1 MKFSRWLRIL
11 LVTVIFTMTTSPVH
25 AATDITSV
33 ASLRVISQPFNI
45 SGATGTRFVI
55 QIPAAVRATKNATL
69 QIQLHRRIAQRKF
82 FQAIASGE
90 AVSAAIDTINFS
102 LSSIARVSNGY
113 YSIPVPITVSAD
125 NGSSLY
131 IPNDGVY
138 PVSVQV
144 LNSDNAIIGKVMT
157 YLNKRQNPRN
167 LEPVQAS
174 TLVRLVASPSL
185 DVAGNFVISDNV
197 RELVRTTT
205 EFLRAVDAP
214 LTVAVQPEII
224 ASFSVSPEASDQ
236 QLLAA
241 LIAQL
246 RKRVVVATTFLPL
259 DTSMLASGR
268 LDDDF
273 IKLLR
278 LGETTLSQLLP
289 NVSVQRNTYIADSYL
304 TDAAIAMLYKAGVA
318 AVILTGKGQEKTTY
332 QTSSSILSQPDKP
345 QLSMSVVSVDKQ
357 LSSVISAPEA
367 STTGVEMGYRIAAEM
382 LVQRDDLL
390 ASGVSAQSIRLL
402 MSTSVGTP
410 PSHSSLEL
418 ASNTLAISPGI
429 EMKDFSTPQTVTA
442 QTPVTKFVKA
452 VGIPSPRANALLDL
466 RSEVLSTSSMTK
478 EGDPL
483 RVKWDQLLAAGASTV
498 ATDPGAYISG
508 LEASLANAR
517 AAITVTTPSQISLSS
532 RDGIIRLQLR
542 NSSTSDLTVKIQL
555 SSVKVKFVDPIR
567 TITLTAGGTT
577 EVQISATTRTNGR
590 FPIALRVFTP
600 EGNQQVLP
608 MVTITARVN
617 ALAGFGQAV
626 SAGVLLI
633 LLAWWWSH
641 RRKARLE
648 GASETTVS

>member
-11 LVTVIFTMTTSPVH
+11 LVTVIFTITTSPVH

-289 NVSVQRNTYIADSYL
+289 NVSV
-304 TDAAIAMLYKAGVA
+304 
-318 AVILTGKGQEKTTY
+318 
-332 QTSSSILSQPDKP
+332 
-345 QLSMSVVSVDKQ
+345 
-357 LSSVISAPEA
+357 
-367 STTGVEMGYRIAAEM
+367 
-382 LVQRDDLL
+382 
-390 ASGVSAQSIRLL
+390 
-402 MSTSVGTP
+402 
-410 PSHSSLEL
+410 
-418 ASNTLAISPGI
+418 
-429 EMKDFSTPQTVTA
+429 
-442 QTPVTKFVKA
+442 
-452 VGIPSPRANALLDL
+452 
-466 RSEVLSTSSMTK
+466 
-478 EGDPL
+478 
-483 RVKWDQLLAAGASTV
+483 
-498 ATDPGAYISG
+498 
-508 LEASLANAR
+508 
-517 AAITVTTPSQISLSS
+517 
-532 RDGIIRLQLR
+532 
-542 NSSTSDLTVKIQL
+542 
-555 SSVKVKFVDPIR
+555 
-567 TITLTAGGTT
+567 
-577 EVQISATTRTNGR
+577 
-590 FPIALRVFTP
+590 
-600 EGNQQVLP
+600 
-608 MVTITARVN
+608 
-617 ALAGFGQAV
+617 
-626 SAGVLLI
+626 
-633 LLAWWWSH
+633 
-641 RRKARLE
+641 
-648 GASETTVS
+648 